1 MVSVL
6 KTTGLPN
13 LCAPSSRPSH
23 TADTEGS
30 IVQEQSRSHGHSL
43 PCPGTCREL
52 EAPVYSQMGGVTCRQ
67 FYIYLHP
74 PRVRVE
80 AISEGEPELIHC
92 HTWTTRHVPNQPSQD
107 ILVGEGGA
115 LGQNP
120 PILQRFRS
128 SLPPEQMT

>member
-6 KTTGLPN
+6 KTTGLPK
-13 LCAPSSRPSH
+13 LCTPSSRSSH
-23 TADTEGS
+23 TADMEGS
-30 IVQEQSRSHGHSL
+30 IVQEQRNHSHSL
-43 PCPGTCREL
+43 PCRGTCREL
-52 EAPVYSQMGGVTCRQ
+52 EASVYSQKGGVACRQ

-80 AISEGEPELIHC
+80 AISEGELELIHC
-92 HTWTTRHVPNQPSQD
+92 HTGTTRHVPNQPSQD